1 MTDEKHREYHGPAA
15 TITVGNVETTGQPC
29 EEFCS
34 EPCGMV
40 IFGASGDLAKRKLIP
55 SLYRLSKNGLVSK
68 NFFVLGTSRAK
79 MDDESFRSA
88 MEKAVREDGGFDAA
102 AWAEFSKRIFYT
114 TADDLA
120 DGASYDR
127 LKAILEGKNMEFG
140 TLGNRMFYLATPPSA
155 YAEIADKLGMAGM
168 SDESNGW
175 SRLVIEKPFGRD
187 LKSALELNETLYKN
201 FKEEQIYRIDHYL
214 GKDTVQ
220 NILMLRFANTIFEP
234 IWNRRYIDHVQIT
247 VAESIGIEK
256 RAGYYEEAGILR
268 DMFQNH
274 ILQILALVAMEPP
287 AVYESELVRDER
299 VKVLRA
305 LRPLSMDTMR
315 GSLVVGQYTAGEV
328 DGKPA
333 VGYRDE
339 EGVPKDSVT
348 PTFAAMKVF
357 IDNWRWQDV
366 PFYIRSGKRFP
377 KKHSEILIQFKPLPH
392 RMFKDTVY
400 GEIGPNAL
408 ILMIQPDERVQL
420 KFHTKNPGSR
430 VNLRD
435 VIMDFSYK
443 QGYAGLLLDA
453 YERVIL
459 DCMLGDKMLFVRE
472 DGMRLCWSF
481 LTEALELIGEQGPS
495 SPELL
500 FYGAGSPGPIESD
513 FLIQLDGRLWRNNG
527 GI

>member
-1 MTDEKHREYHGPAA
+1 MADEKQNGPPA
-15 TITVGNVETTGQPC
+15 TITVGNVEAEGQPC
-29 EEFCS
+29 DEFCS
-34 EPCGMV
+34 DPCGLV
-40 IFGASGDLAKRKLIP
+40 IFGASGDLTRRKLIP

-68 NFFVLGTSRAK
+68 NFFVLGASRSK
-79 MDDESFRSA
+79 MNDESFRA
-88 MEKAVREDGGFDAA
+88 DMEKAVREDGGFDAK
-102 AWAEFSKRIFYT
+102 AWAEFSRRLFYAPVGGFT
-114 TADDLA
+114 DR
-120 DGASYDR
+120 ASYDR
-127 LKAILEGKNMEFG
+127 LKAALSEKNREFS
-140 TLGNRMFYLATPPSA
+140 TAGNRIFYLATPPSA
-155 YAEIADKLGMAGM
+155 YGEIAGMLGEAGM
-168 SDESNGW
+168 SGESEGW
-175 SRLVIEKPFGRD
+175 ARLVIEKPFGRD
-187 LKSALELNETLYKN
+187 LKSALELNSELYRH

-256 RAGYYEEAGILR
+256 RAGYYEEAGVLR

-274 ILQILALVAMEPP
+274 ILQVLSLVAMEPP
-287 AVYESELVRDER
+287 SVYESELVRDER

-305 LRPLSMDTMR
+305 LRPLGMDSMR
-315 GSLVVGQYTAGEV
+315 GSLVIGQYTAGEV
-328 DGKPA
+328 DGRRVA
-333 VGYRDE
+333 GYRDE

-377 KKHSEILIQFKPLPH
+377 KKFSEILIQFKALPH
-392 RMFKDTVY
+392 RMFKETLY

-408 ILMIQPDERVQL
+408 ILQIHPDERVQM

-430 VNLRD
+430 VRLRD
-435 VIMDFSYK
+435 VIMDFAYK
-443 QGYAGLLLDA
+443 QGYTGLILDA

-459 DCMLGDKMLFVRE
+459 DCMMGDKMLFVRE

-481 LTEALELIGEQGPS
+481 LKDALELIDEQGPF

-500 FYGAGSPGPIESD
+500 FYRSGTTGPLESD
-513 FLIQLDGRLWRNNG
+513 FLIQLDGRLWRNHG
-527 GI
+527 